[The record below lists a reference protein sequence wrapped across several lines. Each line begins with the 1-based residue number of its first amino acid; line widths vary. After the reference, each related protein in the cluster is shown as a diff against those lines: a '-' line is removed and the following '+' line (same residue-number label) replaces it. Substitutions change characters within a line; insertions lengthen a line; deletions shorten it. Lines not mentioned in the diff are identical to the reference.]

1 MSEKDE
7 RYAQGYLEGYEEGM
21 KEAIQE
27 FIAITN
33 RKNFTTA
40 EIRLLAKNQIAS
52 IPEKVDYQRVRLRRK
67 YGVALRT
74 EGAAEDEDLQLREGR
89 SYLIND
95 EDPIKVFR
103 VASDLEKQGCPVLAF
118 TRRPIEDVR
127 EVLSADA
134 QVYWL
139 SKTEGG
145 AETDPMPRDMVISP
159 TDLTRIQT
167 TYQRFTEANK
177 GKTPVL
183 LFDVLGY
190 LLTYSE
196 FATILKLL
204 QNMRDHALST
214 KSVLLVSYD
223 PLSLKDNQPRILQQ
237 EIR

>member
-7 RYAQGYLEGYEEGM
+7 RFAQGYLEGYEEGL

-40 EIRLLAKNQIAS
+40 EIRLLAKNQVAS
-52 IPEKVDYQRVRLRRK
+52 IPEKADDCRLRLRRK
-67 YGVALRT
+67 YGVSLPID
-74 EGAAEDEDLQLREGR
+74 GAAREDDLQLREGR
-89 SYLIND
+89 SYLIHD
-95 EDPIKVFR
+95 DDPIKVFR
-103 VASDLEKQGCPVLAF
+103 IAADLEKQGCPVLAF
-118 TRRPIEDVR
+118 TRRPMEDVR
-127 EVLSADA
+127 EVLSAEA

-139 SKTEGG
+139 SKSEGG
-145 AETDPMPRDMVISP
+145 MEQDTMPKEMIISP
-159 TDLTRIQT
+159 TDLTKIQT
-167 TYQRFTEANK
+167 TYQRFTEVNK

-196 FATILKLL
+196 FPTILRLL
-204 QNMRDHALST
+204 QIMRDHALST
-214 KSVLLVSYD
+214 KSVLLVSHD
-223 PLSLKDNQPRILQQ
+223 PLSLRDNQPRILQQ